1 MNISLSLKSLLDVI
15 STKPLSEGDLE
26 KYLEE
31 FTLRLVENDVA
42 YELAR
47 STASSVINTLSK
59 IRVPRLGS
67 DLRELVA
74 NSVKEHLLSN
84 VVANG
89 IDYMKLVSSSLS
101 NKTPFVHMFIGVNGT
116 GKTTTIAKI
125 ALMLKRANLKPL
137 MVCADTFRAGA
148 VEQLRLHAER
158 VGVPCF
164 EKGYGKDPA
173 SVAFDALE
181 LSRKDGYQ
189 AVLID
194 TAGRFHTRK
203 GLMEELGKIKRISSP
218 DHTTLVVDAMAGNDS
233 WEQAKTFMEL
243 IGYDSIILTKFDADV
258 KGGAALSVSYIS
270 KKPIIFVGTGQ
281 DYDDIKEFNIHEFVE
296 ELFARI

>member
-1 MNISLSLKSLLDVI
+1 MNISSSIKSLLDAI
-15 STKPLSEGDLE
+15 STRSLSESDLE

-31 FTLRLVENDVA
+31 FTRKLVENDVA

-47 STASSVINTLSK
+47 STASSVISALSK
-59 IRVPRLGS
+59 TRVSRLGT
-67 DLRELVA
+67 DVRALVVKA
-74 NSVKEHLLSN
+74 AKEHLLSN
-84 VVANG
+84 LASCDVN
-89 IDYMKLVSSSLS
+89 YMNLVSSSLR

-116 GKTTTIAKI
+116 GKTTTIAKM
-125 ALMLKRANLKPL
+125 ALLLKRANLRPL

-158 VGVPCF
+158 IKVPCF

-181 LSRKDGYQ
+181 LSKKDGYQ

-203 GLMEELGKIKRISSP
+203 GLMEELGKVKRVASP
-218 DHTTLVVDAMAGNDS
+218 DHTTLVVDALAGNDS

-258 KGGAALSVSYIS
+258 KGGAALSVSYAS
-270 KKPIIFVGTGQ
+270 KKPIIFIGVGQG
-281 DYDDIKEFNIHEFVE
+281 YDDLRGFSIRDYVE
-296 ELFARI
+296 ELFSRI

>member
-1 MNISLSLKSLLDVI
+1 MNISLSLKSLLDSI
-15 STKPLSEGDLE
+15 STKPLNESDLE

-31 FTLRLVENDVA
+31 FTLKLVENDVA

-47 STASSVINTLSK
+47 STASSVVKALSK
-59 IRVPRLGS
+59 IRVSRFGS
-67 DLRELVA
+67 DLRELVIKTA
-74 NSVKEHLLSN
+74 KEHLLSN
-84 VVANG
+84 IATCD
-89 IDYMKLVSSSLS
+89 IDYMNLVASSLS
-101 NKTPFVHMFIGVNGT
+101 EKIPFVQMFIGVNGT
-116 GKTTTIAKI
+116 GKTTSIAKI
-125 ALMLKRANLKPL
+125 ALILKKANLRPL

-148 VEQLRLHAER
+148 VEQLKLHAEK
-158 VGVPCF
+158 VGVSYF
-164 EKGYGKDPA
+164 EKGYGRDPA

-181 LSRKDGYQ
+181 LSRRDVYQ

-194 TAGRFHTRK
+194 TAGRFHTRR
-203 GLMEELGKIKRISSP
+203 GLMEELSKIKRVSSP

-270 KKPIIFVGTGQ
+270 KKPIIFIGTGQ
-281 DYDDIKEFNIHEFVE
+281 GYGDIRKFDIRAYVE
-296 ELFARI
+296 ELFARL